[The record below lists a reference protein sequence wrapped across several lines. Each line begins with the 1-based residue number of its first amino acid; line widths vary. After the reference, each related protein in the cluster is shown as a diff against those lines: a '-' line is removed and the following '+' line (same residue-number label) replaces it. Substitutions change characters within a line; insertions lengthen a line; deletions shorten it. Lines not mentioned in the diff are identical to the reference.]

1 MPLPTSPI
9 EITLSNGLK
18 IVALDTPQATGIT
31 CMLNYQVSRLN
42 ESAENAG
49 INMALLQILQHD
61 NLGNQDCNLKMFVN
75 YSAIIFSVKTGQ
87 LNQCFEH
94 VAKTMAAPV
103 LSEQTLKLVVQ
114 SHTSHR
120 RTKQNYMADDWMPV
134 EFNSTCHPIGW
145 HFSPTLTPDS
155 AARIDISQVKQ
166 WHQQYYS
173 PGNARLIIAG
183 NLKDLDVET
192 LAKKHFDGVPRRP
205 IAPALESQPPCAVD
219 NRYVLHKVTS
229 KPRLLLV
236 LNMPGL
242 SDAVADRS
250 GHTLN
255 ILARL
260 LGQKL
265 STLPSVSHGICLY
278 EQHKSASLFRISVSA
293 SKYDQC
299 LKELEADIQTLLDEI
314 KLNALPADELETARQ
329 RELAKL
335 VKSDDHQGL
344 ALEIGQLENYKIPFN
359 QLNQRQHDLLSV
371 TAEDIQRAARTYFS
385 PQRTTVVHILPMQ
398 TPSLAATTKL
408 TLSNGLK
415 VIILENPR
423 STKVVCAMN
432 YKVSNRDESTDN
444 AGITTLLY
452 GILVKDPHFVAARQF
467 IFWNYNDFTQCIGTS
482 DVDQLDTNFKSLAGI
497 MSAPTLANES
507 MRTVIESYLERRER
521 NVLFTSNY
529 ATPESFDA
537 LTFPVSGY
545 GNTEM
550 TPASAAQIDL
560 KQVQGW
566 HQNFFTASNA
576 CLVVVG
582 NVKASAVG
590 ALARKHF
597 DALPNRTTISAP
609 KVQEL
614 SEPGER
620 RTTLRMNTKTPRLLV
635 AFNVPGLIEG
645 ATHHS
650 AATLQI
656 LSALFELNY
665 EGLLPV
671 SSGTCIFNQVKH
683 AGLFRISLTAKQ
695 ADQSLEELET
705 ALLQLIEACKSNGFP
720 QEQLELAR
728 ERAIEKTLS
737 LSSDDER
744 VAYHLFKLE
753 DSQLPLTLLNQM
765 QDNILAVSDEDIQRA
780 ASTWLTSRRMTV
792 AHILPMQTSKP

>member
-1 MPLPTSPI
+1 
-9 EITLSNGLK
+9 
-18 IVALDTPQATGIT
+18 
-31 CMLNYQVSRLN
+31 
-42 ESAENAG
+42 
-49 INMALLQILQHD
+49 
-61 NLGNQDCNLKMFVN
+61 
-75 YSAIIFSVKTGQ
+75 
-87 LNQCFEH
+87 
-94 VAKTMAAPV
+94 
-103 LSEQTLKLVVQ
+103 
-114 SHTSHR
+114 
-120 RTKQNYMADDWMPV
+120 
-134 EFNSTCHPIGW
+134 
-145 HFSPTLTPDS
+145 
-155 AARIDISQVKQ
+155 
-166 WHQQYYS
+166 
-173 PGNARLIIAG
+173 
-183 NLKDLDVET
+183 
-192 LAKKHFDGVPRRP
+192 
-205 IAPALESQPPCAVD
+205 
-219 NRYVLHKVTS
+219 
-229 KPRLLLV
+229 
-236 LNMPGL
+236 
-242 SDAVADRS
+242 
-250 GHTLN
+250 
-255 ILARL
+255 
-260 LGQKL
+260 
-265 STLPSVSHGICLY
+265 
-278 EQHKSASLFRISVSA
+278 
-293 SKYDQC
+293 
-299 LKELEADIQTLLDEI
+299 
-314 KLNALPADELETARQ
+314 
-329 RELAKL
+329 
-335 VKSDDHQGL
+335 
-344 ALEIGQLENYKIPFN
+344 
-359 QLNQRQHDLLSV
+359 
-371 TAEDIQRAARTYFS
+371 
-385 PQRTTVVHILPMQ
+385 
-398 TPSLAATTKL
+398 
-408 TLSNGLK
+408 
-415 VIILENPR
+415 
-423 STKVVCAMN
+423 MN
-432 YKVSNRDESTDN
+432 
-444 AGITTLLY
+444 
-452 GILVKDPHFVAARQF
+452 
-467 IFWNYNDFTQCIGTS
+467 
-482 DVDQLDTNFKSLAGI
+482 
-497 MSAPTLANES
+497 APTLANES

-550 TPASAAQIDL
+550 THASAAQIDL

-582 NVKASAVG
+582 NVKASAVE

-671 SSGTCIFNQVKH
+671 SSGACIFTQVKH
-683 AGLFRISLTAKQ
+683 AGLFRISLSAKQ

-737 LSSDDER
+737 LASDDER